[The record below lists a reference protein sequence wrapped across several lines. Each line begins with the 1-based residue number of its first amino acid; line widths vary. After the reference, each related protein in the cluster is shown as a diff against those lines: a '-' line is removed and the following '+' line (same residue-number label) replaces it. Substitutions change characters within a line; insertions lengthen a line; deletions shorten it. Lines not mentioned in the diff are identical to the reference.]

1 MSETDTRAAVT
12 DPFDV
17 AMKREN
23 DYLRRLDVTVAP
35 PQVAAARRREAT
47 RIRKTTRIKG
57 FRKGKVPVRIVEE
70 RYGPLID
77 ERTVDALVNRAFREA
92 VREHGLSTVGE
103 PVVSEVDY
111 RPGERL
117 SFRIDV
123 EVLPKVELAR
133 TGGFRVKRREV
144 EVADAEVDSVI
155 EQFRKEHAV
164 LRPADRAPENG
175 DVVSVAIREDGG
187 EHDGEDGGG
196 AGAAEKPYRFE
207 LGAGYAIPDVEAA
220 ILTLAPGEEG
230 TFTVSYPEDFAS
242 SELAGTTRSLR
253 IRLDEVSASL
263 LPDLT
268 DAFASEVGDFGT
280 LAELR
285 EAIGGEL
292 RTRAEREADEEVG
305 EQLLDAVIEANAF
318 EVPPSLVSHYLDR
331 VIDAPEG
338 ADPARIEE
346 ARKSVTPAVERQVRR
361 DLVLERLIEDEGLQ
375 LSSEEFD
382 ERLSELGKAR
392 GKSVVEIRRQ
402 LAREKQL
409 DPLRRRF
416 AIEKAFQFLIDRS
429 DVS

>member
-1 MSETDTRAAVT
+1 MSAANPQAATT

-17 AMKREN
+17 AIKQEN
-23 DYLRRLDVTVAP
+23 DYLRRLDVSVHPA
-35 PQVAAARRREAT
+35 QVAATRRREAAKL
-47 RIRKTTRIKG
+47 RKTTRIKG

-77 ERTVDALVNRAFREA
+77 ERTVDALVNRAYRNAIE
-92 VREHGLSTVGE
+92 RHDLSTIGE
-103 PVVSEVDY
+103 PVVSELDY

-123 EVLPKVELAR
+123 EVMPAIELAR

-144 EVADAEVDSVI
+144 AVEDADIDEVI
-155 EQFRKEHAV
+155 ENIRKENAV
-164 LRPADRAPENG
+164 LQPVDRAPRSG
-175 DVVSVAIREDGG
+175 DVVAVAIREDGSG
-187 EHDGEDGGG
+187 D
-196 AGAAEKPYRFE
+196 GAAEKPYRFE

-230 TFTVSYPEDFAS
+230 SFTVSYPEDFGAE
-242 SELAGTTRSLR
+242 ELAGTTRSLQ
-253 IRLDEVSASL
+253 IRLDDVRASE

-268 DAFASEVGDFGT
+268 DEFASEIGDFGT
-280 LAELR
+280 LADLR
-285 EAIGGEL
+285 EAVGKELLARGE
-292 RTRAEREADEEVG
+292 RQADEEVG

-318 EVPPSLVSHYLDR
+318 EVPPSLTSRYLDQ

-338 ADPARIEE
+338 TDPEQVDE
-346 ARKSVTPAVERQVRR
+346 ARNSVAPQVERQIKR
-361 DLVLERLIEDEGLQ
+361 DLVLERLVEDQGLD

-392 GKSVVEIRRQ
+392 GKSLVEIRRQ
-402 LAREKQL
+402 LAKDKQL
-409 DPLRRRF
+409 DSLRRRF
-416 AIEKAFQFLIDRS
+416 AIDKAFRFLIDGS

>member
-12 DPFDV
+12 DPFDI

-47 RIRKTTRIKG
+47 KIRKTTRIKG

-77 ERTVDALVNRAFREA
+77 ERTVDALVNRAFRDA

-133 TGGFRVKRREV
+133 IGGFRVKRREV
-144 EVADAEVDSVI
+144 EVADAEVDTVI
-155 EQFRKEHAV
+155 ERFRKEHAV
-164 LRPADRAPENG
+164 LRPADRAPETG
-175 DVVSVAIREDGG
+175 DVVSVAIREESGDGG
-187 EHDGEDGGG
+187 GEDGDEDG
-196 AGAAEKPYRFE
+196 ADKPYRFE

-230 TFTVSYPEDFAS
+230 TFEVSYPEDFAS

-268 DAFASEVGDFGT
+268 DAFAGEVGDFGT

-285 EAIGGEL
+285 EAIGAEL
-292 RTRAEREADEEVG
+292 RERAEREADEEVG
-305 EQLLDAVIEANAF
+305 EKLLDAVLEANAF
-318 EVPPSLVSHYLDR
+318 EVPPSLISHYLDR

-346 ARKSVTPAVERQVRR
+346 ARKSVRSAVERQVRR
-361 DLVLERLIEDEGLQ
+361 DLVLERLIEDEGLD

-416 AIEKAFQFLIDRS
+416 AIERAFRFLIDRS
-429 DVS
+429 DVN

>member
-1 MSETDTRAAVT
+1 MSETDARAAVT

-17 AMKREN
+17 ALKREN

-47 RIRKTTRIKG
+47 KIRKTTRIKG

-92 VREHGLSTVGE
+92 VQEHGLSTVGE

-133 TGGFRVKRREV
+133 IGGFRVKRREI
-144 EVADAEVDSVI
+144 EVADAEVDTVI

-187 EHDGEDGGG
+187 EDGDDD
-196 AGAAEKPYRFE
+196 GAAEKPYRFE

-253 IRLDEVSASL
+253 IRLAEVSASL

-268 DAFASEVGDFGT
+268 DGFAGEVGDFGT

-285 EAIGGEL
+285 EAIAAEL
-292 RTRAEREADEEVG
+292 RTRAEREADEDVG
-305 EQLLDAVIEANAF
+305 EKLLDAVIEANAF
-318 EVPPSLVSHYLDR
+318 EVPPSLISHYLDR

-338 ADPARIEE
+338 ADPARVDE

-361 DLVLERLIEDEGLQ
+361 DLVLERLIADEGLE

-416 AIEKAFQFLIDRS
+416 AIERAFQFLIDRS